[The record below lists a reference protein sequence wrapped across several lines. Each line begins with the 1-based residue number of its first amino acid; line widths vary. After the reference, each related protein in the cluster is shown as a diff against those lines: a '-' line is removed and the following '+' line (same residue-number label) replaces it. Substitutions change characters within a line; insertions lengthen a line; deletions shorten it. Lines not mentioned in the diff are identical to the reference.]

1 MLLLFGLKFFGGNW
15 TTSKAEDTMVNG
27 RRRAAFEE
35 LLAVVADLC
44 MKHRLRRKVRL
55 ARPMWSKPTEHFF

>member
-1 MLLLFGLKFFGGNW
+1 
-15 TTSKAEDTMVNG
+15 MVNG
-27 RRRAAFEE
+27 RRRQAFEE